1 MDDFRKYATKHL
13 GMNGMVLD
21 DVIKSQA
28 GYLNPYILE
37 ERQLNVTQL
46 DVFSRLM
53 MDRIIFLGTQVDDY
67 TANTLQAQLLYLDS
81 VDPGKDISIYIN
93 SPGGSV
99 YAGLGIY
106 DTMQFIS
113 SDVATICTGMA
124 ASMAAVLLVA
134 GAEGKRSALP
144 HSRVMIHQ
152 PMGGAQGQASDIEI
166 TAREIQKLKKELY
179 TIIADHS
186 HTDFDKVWADSD
198 RDYWMT
204 AQEAKEYGMID
215 EVLIK
220 KIKMADSKTKK
231 KCSFCGRSENEVG
244 FLITGM
250 NGYIC
255 DSCAT
260 QAYEIT
266 QEALG
271 EGRKRAGATKLNL
284 KELPKPV
291 EIKKFLDQ
299 YVIGQDDAKRF
310 LSVSVYNHYKR
321 LLQKDSGDDVEIEKS
336 NIIMVGSTGTGKT
349 LLARTIA
356 KLLHVPFTIVDATV
370 LTEAGYVGEDI
381 ESILTR
387 LLQVADYNVPEA
399 EQGIVF
405 IDEIDKIARKGDNPS
420 ITRDVSGEGVQQGLL
435 KLLEGSVVNVP
446 PQGGRKHPDQKMI
459 PVNTKNIL
467 FICGGA
473 FDGIE
478 KKIAQRLNTHVVG
491 YTASQKTAVI
501 DKNNMMQY
509 IAPQDL
515 KSFGLIPEII
525 GRLPVLTY
533 LNPLDRNALRAILTE
548 PKNSIIK
555 QYIKLFEMDGI
566 KLTFE
571 DSVFE
576 YIVDKAVEY
585 KLGARGLRSIVETIM
600 MDVMFEIPSE
610 SKKEY
615 KVTLDYAK
623 QQLEK
628 ANMARL
634 QTA

>member
-1 MDDFRKYATKHL
+1 
-13 GMNGMVLD
+13 
-21 DVIKSQA
+21 
-28 GYLNPYILE
+28 
-37 ERQLNVTQL
+37 
-46 DVFSRLM
+46 
-53 MDRIIFLGTQVDDY
+53 
-67 TANTLQAQLLYLDS
+67 
-81 VDPGKDISIYIN
+81 
-93 SPGGSV
+93 
-99 YAGLGIY
+99 
-106 DTMQFIS
+106 
-113 SDVATICTGMA
+113 
-124 ASMAAVLLVA
+124 
-134 GAEGKRSALP
+134 
-144 HSRVMIHQ
+144 
-152 PMGGAQGQASDIEI
+152 
-166 TAREIQKLKKELY
+166 
-179 TIIADHS
+179 
-186 HTDFDKVWADSD
+186 
-198 RDYWMT
+198 
-204 AQEAKEYGMID
+204 
-215 EVLIK
+215 
-220 KIKMADSKTKK
+220 MADSRKNKNR
-231 KCSFCGRSENEVG
+231 CSFCGRTEDEVG

-271 EGRKRAGATKLNL
+271 AGKKASATKLNL

-321 LLQKDSGDDVEIEKS
+321 LLQKDGGDDVEIEKS
-336 NIIMVGSTGTGKT
+336 NIMVGSTGTGKT

-491 YTASQKTAVI
+491 YSAVRNTATI
-501 DKNNMMQY
+501 DKSNMMQY

-533 LNPLDRNALRAILTE
+533 LNPLDRAALRSILTE

-555 QYIKLFEMDGI
+555 QYIKLFEMDNV

-571 DSVFE
+571 DAVFE

-600 MDVMFEIPSE
+600 MDAMFEIPSE
-610 SKKEY
+610 QKDNFV
-615 KVTLDYAK
+615 VTLDYAK
-623 QQLEK
+623 RQLEK

-634 QTA
+634 QSA